1 MDNEQVE
8 LELRF
13 VPNAFKH
20 GITEDEIWEVF
31 LNDGVRCVI
40 VKYKKADPDTIYNA
54 YGITE
59 SGRYLEIGYVR
70 ETASRYRVIHAMDMR
85 DSARRRFKKMRR
97 L

>member
-1 MDNEQVE
+1 VE

-20 GITEDEIWEVF
+20 GVAEDEVWDVF
-31 LNDGVRCVI
+31 LNPTIKCVI
-40 VKYKKADPDTIYNA
+40 VKYKTSSSDTIYNA

-59 SGRYLEIGYVR
+59 EGRYLEIGYIK
-70 ETASRYRVIHAMDMR
+70 ETTSRYRVIHAMDMR
-85 DSARRRFKKMRR
+85 DAAKKRFKKIRR

>member
-1 MDNEQVE
+1 ME
-8 LELRF
+8 LDLRF

-20 GITEDEIWEVF
+20 GVTEDEIWEIF
-31 LNDGVRCVI
+31 LNTSVKCVT
-40 VKYKKADPDTIYNA
+40 VKYRTSPPDVIYNA

-59 SGRYLEIGYVR
+59 DGRYLEIGYIK

-85 DSARRRFKKMRR
+85 DAARKRFKKIRR

>member
-1 MDNEQVE
+1 VE

-20 GITEDEIWEVF
+20 GVTEDEIWEVF
-31 LNDGVRCVI
+31 LNETVRCVI
-40 VKYKKADPDTIYNA
+40 VRYKTSPPDTIYNA

-59 SGRYLEIGYVR
+59 DGRYLEIGYIK
-70 ETASRYRVIHAMDMR
+70 ETASRYRVIHAMNMR
-85 DSARRRFKKMRR
+85 DAAKKRFKKMRR

>member
-1 MDNEQVE
+1 ME

-20 GITEDEIWEVF
+20 GVTEDEIWEVL
-31 LNDGVRCVI
+31 LNETIRCVI
-40 VKYKKADPDTIYNA
+40 VKYKTSPPDIIYNA

-59 SGRYLEIGYVR
+59 DGRYLEIGYIK
-70 ETASRYRVIHAMDMR
+70 ETASRYRVIHAMNMR
-85 DSARRRFKKMRR
+85 DAAKKRFKKMRR